1 MPTPRHHKLRAGDPA
16 ECSRKEPA
24 MFNVATV
31 TREFGGGGSLIAHRA
46 HRVAEILGW
55 RLWDGALVEAVARA
69 TQVDPETVGRCDEHV
84 DSWWHRF
91 HRSGLR
97 AAAILA
103 GMPPSEAQFS
113 DGETVA
119 AAAQQVISRAA
130 AAGNCVI
137 VGRGAQCVLQDR
149 EDAYHVFVYAPWRER
164 VSRVRGRFRAVPD
177 VGELIRQTDEE
188 RARYIRTYY
197 DCDWKDPHLY
207 HMMICSQ
214 VGIENA
220 ACMIVEAVLRGR

>member
-1 MPTPRHHKLRAGDPA
+1 MPTPRHHNLRAGDPA
-16 ECSRKEPA
+16 ECSWKEPA
-24 MFNVATV
+24 MFNVVTV
-31 TREFGGGGSLIAHRA
+31 SREFGAGGSLIAQ
-46 HRVAEILGW
+46 RVAEILGW

-69 TQVDPETVGRCDEHV
+69 TQVDAETVGRCDEHV

-91 HRSGLR
+91 HQGGLR

-103 GMPPSEAQFS
+103 GMPASEAQFS

-119 AAAQQVISRAA
+119 ATAQQVISRAA

-164 VSRVRGRFRAVPD
+164 VSRVRVRFEAVPD
-177 VGELIRQTDEE
+177 AGELIRQTDEE
-188 RARYIRTYY
+188 RAGYIRAYY
-197 DCDWKDPHLY
+197 GCDWKDPHLY